1 MVNKIQ
7 GYFGSSSKRDLA
19 DVKKFLEALLME
31 VVMDIK
37 GALMKI
43 TSTKTRDVPSV
54 KRDLVDA
61 ATKIEA
67 ILSGDSD
74 DESTE
79 DKRDLVDVATKVEET
94 ASRIQDLIAKIKDIL
109 SGDNTDEEV
118 KRFLGENNGGVI
130 IEK

>member
-1 MVNKIQ
+1 M
-7 GYFGSSSKRDLA
+7 GKRDLA
-19 DVKKFLEALLME
+19 DVPRYLETLLAE

-67 ILSGDSD
+67 ILNEIKKFFKPEEKRGAIVDAAQKIQGLIAKLKGILSGDSD

-79 DKRDLVDVATKVEET
+79 DKRDLV
-94 ASRIQDLIAKIKDIL
+94 
-109 SGDNTDEEV
+109 
-118 KRFLGENNGGVI
+118 
-130 IEK
+130 